1 MSWEDTFKSWAQGPS
16 QTEQEK
22 CEHAESVVKRIIR
35 ADSRLSELPI
45 RVFTQ
50 GSYSAR
56 TNVRLDSDVDICVCL
71 QQTFFYDLTF
81 SPSKN
86 SADHGIG
93 PASIQYPYFKNLVGA
108 ALIRELGQAGVKRGN
123 KAFDVHANTYR
134 IDADVVAA
142 FEHRRYLGTA
152 DYNGNAPYEAGIEFH
167 PDNGNSVINW
177 PDHNLQNGIAKNDRT
192 GRKYKRVIR
201 ILKRMRNAMQA
212 DGISAAQ
219 GVASFLI
226 ESLVWNVADTHFLSE
241 SYTGIIRSV
250 LAESF
255 NSTLKAESCSGWVE
269 VNERK
274 FLFHATQPW
283 TREQAHGFLS
293 AAWDYV
299 GFK

>member
-1 MSWEDTFKSWAQGPS
+1 MTWEDTFKSWAQGPS

-22 CEHAESVVKRIIR
+22 CERAESLITGIIR
-35 ADSRLSELPI
+35 RDPRLSQLPI

-86 SADHGIG
+86 PADHGIG
-93 PASIQYPYFKNLVGA
+93 PASIHYPEFKNLVGA
-108 ALIRELGQAGVKRGN
+108 ALIRELGQAGVTRGN

-142 FEHRRYLGTA
+142 FEHHRYLGIA
-152 DYNGNAPYEAGIEFH
+152 DYNGNAPHELGTEFH
-167 PDNGNSVINW
+167 PDNGGQVINW
-177 PDHNLQNGIAKNDRT
+177 PDHNRQNGIAKNDRT

-201 ILKRMRNAMQA
+201 ILKRLRNAMQA
-212 DGISAAQ
+212 EGISAAQ

-226 ESLVWNVADTHFLSE
+226 ESLVWNVADPHFRSE
-241 SYTGIIRSV
+241 SYAAIIRSV
-250 LAESF
+250 LAEAF
-255 NSTLKAESCSGWVE
+255 NGTLTVESCSAWVE

-274 FLFHATQPW
+274 YLFHPTQPW
-283 TREQAHGFLS
+283 TREQAHSFLA
-293 AAWDYV
+293 AAWDYL
-299 GFK
+299 GFA

>member
-16 QTEQEK
+16 QTEQQK
-22 CEHAESVVKRIIR
+22 CENAESVVKRIIHG
-35 ADSRLSELPI
+35 DSRLSELSI

-56 TNVRLDSDVDICVCL
+56 TNVSHDSDVDICVCL

-86 SADHGIG
+86 PADHGIG
-93 PASIQYPYFKNLVGA
+93 PASILYPDFKNLVGA
-108 ALIRELGQAGVKRGN
+108 ALVRELGQNGVTRGN

-134 IDADVVAA
+134 IDADVVPA
-142 FEHRRYLGTA
+142 FEHHRYLGTA
-152 DYNGNAPYEAGIEFH
+152 DFNGNAPHETGTEFQ
-167 PDNGNSVINW
+167 PDNGGRVINW
-177 PDHNLQNGIAKNDRT
+177 PDHNHENGIAKNDRT
-192 GRKYKRVIR
+192 GRKYKRAIR
-201 ILKRMRNAMQA
+201 ILKRLRNAMQA
-212 DGISAAQ
+212 DSVSAAQ

-226 ESLVWNVADTHFLSE
+226 ESLVWNVADTHFFSE
-241 SYTGIIRSV
+241 SYTGIIRSI
-250 LAESF
+250 LAEAF
-255 NSTLKAESCSGWVE
+255 NGTLKAESCSSWVE

-283 TREQAHGFLS
+283 TREQAHEFLS